1 MLTPLIKHLHMC
13 THKIKSHN
21 LLIYLHIQTIQMK
34 IQIDT
39 EKHPKHAWTYT
50 SPCWYSI
57 EKHEYRQS
65 TASHFTPI
73 SLHWLYVWKLYNINL
88 QMSCLCFLVLN
99 HFFRNVFLASC
110 RHPSVYWILDSL
122 FLANWSFF
130 HSSTSAVLGSSIIFL
145 LWPLCAETCLVNG
158 CVLIFSLMMIL
169 TVYTPSPSSLLIHPG
184 LKLSLHIS
192 ANNFVFCL
200 TWSKPY
206 SHITNALWVS
216 SSSFQNKATDVYIIT
231 AWRRSLTVIWEF
243 RDWTHAVHRISTLG
257 FLVTTSKLPSGK
269 TSLAL
274 LSHISPMYWAEIN
287 EDTLTL
293 LNLQVQSFSS
303 VVRHGLY
310 LISFYPHYIITVASL
325 CVLPNPF
332 LLFRLIC
339 LSLWDVLAIPSQSV

>member
-1 MLTPLIKHLHMC
+1 MFFLLLVAIQVCIEYLILF
-13 THKIKSHN
+13 S
-21 LLIYLHIQTIQMK
+21 LLI
-34 IQIDT
+34 D
-39 EKHPKHAWTYT
+39 
-50 SPCWYSI
+50 
-57 EKHEYRQS
+57 
-65 TASHFTPI
+65 
-73 SLHWLYVWKLYNINL
+73 
-88 QMSCLCFLVLN
+88 
-99 HFFRNVFLASC
+99 HFFILA
-110 RHPSVYWILDSL
+110 PLL
-122 FLANWSFF
+122 FW
-130 HSSTSAVLGSSIIFL
+130 GSSIIFL

-206 SHITNALWVS
+206 NHITNALWVS

-287 EDTLTL
+287 EDTFTL